1 MKKIED
7 KKCLYCGKLFHPARK
22 TREFCSRECSA
33 NYRKEN
39 GGYIISKETK
49 EKMSSSHIGLTRIP
63 KQLQSLSKEKIKQLK
78 RDMVFG
84 ISKYKLLEFCV
95 TSSFPG
101 TKKWPADHPIW
112 DCNVAGKPSP
122 REAWNNPEYLIKAI
136 DNLYYMLVKGLFD
149 YTSWVMQI
157 QDALYHM
164 DRKILEVVLYRFTI
178 AKIAPK
184 VTALMPS
191 TFEKILKESGKDIS
205 NGIYCPMAGF
215 GGIIEGARRYY
226 EKNNI
231 NAEIEAYDINPIFC
245 KYYGWTQRDVLA
257 QYIKTNKTVFVCPP
271 FGPNTE
277 RWKGTPDTMYYEFE
291 EWVKLIKEYIDAPDY
306 IFVGPEV
313 SDSSVSKVKCGL
325 FSKKY
330 GIQLYAPE
338 STGSADEG
346 E

>member
-78 RDMVFG
+78 RDIVFG

-164 DRKILEVVLYRFTI
+164 DHKILEVVLYRFTI

-215 GGIIEGARRYY
+215 GGIIEGAKRYY

-245 KYYGWTQRDVLA
+245 KYYGWIQRDVLA
-257 QYIKTNKTVFVCPP
+257 QHIKTNKTVFVCPP

>member
-49 EKMSSSHIGLTRIP
+49 EKMSNSHIGLTRIP
-63 KQLQSLSKEKIKQLK
+63 KQLQSLSKEKIRQLK
-78 RDMVFG
+78 RDIVFG

-95 TSSFPG
+95 TSNFPG
-101 TKKWPADHPIW
+101 TKKWPANHPIW

-136 DNLYYMLVKGLFD
+136 DNLYYMLIKGLFD

-164 DRKILEVVLYRFTI
+164 NHKILEVVLYRFTV

-191 TFEKILKESGKDIS
+191 TFERIIEESKIDIS
-205 NGIYCPMAGF
+205 SGIYCPMAGF
-215 GGIIEGARRYY
+215 GGIIEGAKRYY
-226 EKNNI
+226 EKHGI
-231 NAEIEAYDINPIFC
+231 DAKIEAYDINPIFC
-245 KYYGWTQRDVLA
+245 EYYGWKQRDVLA
-257 QYIKTNKTVFVCPP
+257 QHIKTNKTVFVCPP
-271 FGPNTE
+271 FGPETE
-277 RWKGTPDTMYYEFE
+277 RWKGTPDNMYYEFK
-291 EWVKLIKEYIDAPDY
+291 EWVKLIKEYIDAPNY
-306 IFVGPEV
+306 IFVGPEINDENG
-313 SDSSVSKVKCGL
+313 SACGL
-325 FSKKY
+325 FAKKY
-330 GIQLYAPE
+330 GIQWYPE
-338 STGSADEG
+338 YS
-346 E
+346 

>member
-7 KKCLYCGKLFHPARK
+7 KKCLYCGKMFHPARK

-63 KQLQSLSKEKIKQLK
+63 KQLQGLSKEKIKQLK

-101 TKKWPADHPIW
+101 TKKWPANHPIW

-164 DRKILEVVLYRFTI
+164 DHKILEVVLYRFTI

-215 GGIIEGARRYY
+215 GGIIEGAKRYY

-257 QYIKTNKTVFVCPP
+257 QHIKTNKTVFVCPP

-291 EWVKLIKEYIDAPDY
+291 KWVKLIKEYIDAPDY

-313 SDSSVSKVKCGL
+313 SNSSISKVKCGL

-338 STGSADEG
+338 STDSADEG

>member
-7 KKCLYCGKLFHPARK
+7 KKCLCCGKLFHPARK
-22 TREFCSRECSA
+22 TREFCSRECST

-49 EKMSSSHIGLTRIP
+49 EKMINSHIGLTRIP
-63 KQLQSLSKEKIKQLK
+63 KQLQSLSKEKIRQLK

-84 ISKYKLLEFCV
+84 ISKYKLLKFCV

-101 TKKWPADHPIW
+101 TKKWPANHPIW

-149 YTSWVMQI
+149 YTTWVMQI

-164 DRKILEVVLYRFTI
+164 DHKILEVVLYRFTI

-215 GGIIEGARRYY
+215 GGIIEGAKRYY

-245 KYYGWTQRDVLA
+245 EYYGWIQRDVLA
-257 QYIKTNKTVFVCPP
+257 QHIKTNKTVFVCPP

-313 SDSSVSKVKCGL
+313 SNSSISKVKCGL

>member
-49 EKMSSSHIGLTRIP
+49 EKMSNSHIGLTRIP
-63 KQLQSLSKEKIKQLK
+63 KQLQSLSKEKIRQLK
-78 RDMVFG
+78 RDIVFG

-101 TKKWPADHPIW
+101 TKKWPANHPIW

-122 REAWNNPEYLIKAI
+122 HEAWNNPEYLIKAI

-164 DRKILEVVLYRFTI
+164 DNKILEVVLYRFTV

-191 TFEKILKESGKDIS
+191 AFERIIEESKIDIS
-205 NGIYCPMAGF
+205 SGIYCPMAGF
-215 GGIIEGARRYY
+215 GGIIEGAKRYY
-226 EKNNI
+226 EKHNI
-231 NAEIEAYDINPIFC
+231 DAKIEAYDINPIFC
-245 KYYGWTQRDVLA
+245 EYYGWKQRDVLA
-257 QYIKTNKTVFVCPP
+257 QHVKTDKIVFVCPP
-271 FGPNTE
+271 FGPETE
-277 RWKGTPDTMYYEFE
+277 RWKGTPDDMYYEFE
-291 EWVKLIKEYIDAPDY
+291 EWVKLIKEYIDAPNY
-306 IFVGPEV
+306 IFVGPETNDENE
-313 SDSSVSKVKCGL
+313 SACGL
-325 FSKKY
+325 FAKKY
-330 GIQLYAPE
+330 GIQWYPE
-338 STGSADEG
+338 YS
-346 E
+346 

>member
-7 KKCLYCGKLFHPARK
+7 KKCSYCGKLFHPARK

-112 DCNVAGKPSP
+112 DCNVAGKLSP

-215 GGIIEGARRYY
+215 GGIIEGAKRYY

-231 NAEIEAYDINPIFC
+231 DAEIEAYDINPIFC
-245 KYYGWTQRDVLA
+245 KYYGWTQRDILA
-257 QYIKTNKTVFVCPP
+257 QHIKTNKTVFVCPP

-291 EWVKLIKEYIDAPDY
+291 EWVKFIKEYIDAPDY

-313 SDSSVSKVKCGL
+313 SDSSISKVKCGL

-338 STGSADEG
+338 STDFADEG

>member
-63 KQLQSLSKEKIKQLK
+63 KQLQNLSKEKIKQLK

-164 DRKILEVVLYRFTI
+164 DHKILEVVLYRFTI

-191 TFEKILKESGKDIS
+191 TFEKILKESGKNIS

-215 GGIIEGARRYY
+215 GGIIEGAKRYY

-231 NAEIEAYDINPIFC
+231 DAEIEAYDINPIFC
-245 KYYGWTQRDVLA
+245 EYYGWTQRDVLA
-257 QYIKTNKTVFVCPP
+257 QHIKTNKTVFVCPP

-313 SDSSVSKVKCGL
+313 LDSSISKVKCGL

-338 STGSADEG
+338 SADAADEG